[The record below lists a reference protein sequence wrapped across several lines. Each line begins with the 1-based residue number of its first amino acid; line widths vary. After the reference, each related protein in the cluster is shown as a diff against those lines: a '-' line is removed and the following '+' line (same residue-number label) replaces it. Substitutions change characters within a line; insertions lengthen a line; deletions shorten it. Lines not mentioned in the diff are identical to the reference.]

1 MNAHDHHNSATTGLA
16 AGIFAYIMW
25 GLFPIYFKLT
35 EQVPPVEILAH
46 RIAWSVPFGAL
57 IIHFRHQW
65 SDIRAI
71 FTNMRT
77 LGVLA
82 LAALF
87 IALNW
92 GLYIWAIQDGQ
103 IFQASLGYYINPLI
117 FVLIGVVFLNEHL
130 SRLKLVA
137 VIFAAIGVGVL
148 TFYGGKFPWISLSLA
163 ISFTAYG
170 VIRKKIAVGA
180 MPGLF
185 VETLILFLPAI
196 AVLFWIQSHN
206 QLVFLHTSNKLS
218 TLLILAG
225 PITVLPL
232 VAFAFAARR
241 LKLSTIGFLQFIG
254 PSLQFLMGVLYG
266 EKLTLAYLLCF
277 GFIWLAVILF
287 SWDAL
292 RSRKTA

>member
-1 MNAHDHHNSATTGLA
+1 MNMDDHHKATKAGLIS
-16 AGIFAYIMW
+16 GIFAYIMW
-25 GLFPIYFKLT
+25 GLFPIYFKVT
-35 EQVPPVEILAH
+35 EHVPPIEILAH

-71 FTNMRT
+71 FTHIRT
-77 LGVLA
+77 LGMLA

-87 IALNW
+87 IAMNW

-117 FVLIGVVFLNEHL
+117 FVLIGVVFMNEHL
-130 SRLKLVA
+130 SRLKLIA

-148 TFYGGKFPWISLSLA
+148 TLYGGKFPWISLALA

-170 VIRKKIAVGA
+170 VIRKKVAVGA

-185 VETLILFLPAI
+185 VETLILFLPAL
-196 AVLFWIQSHN
+196 AVLFWMQSHN
-206 QLVFLHTSNKLS
+206 QLVFLHTSSKLS
-218 TLLILAG
+218 TLLVLAG

-266 EKLTLAYLLCF
+266 EKLTPAYLLCF

-292 RSRKTA
+292 RSRKQA